1 MRIHRCFFD
10 LCADKLR
17 QIVQFAG
24 MNTIHS
30 LLEQQFG
37 KTPTMQQQ
45 EVFVILQNFLTAVN
59 GNACFLLKGY
69 AGTGKTTLISA
80 LVKVLPK
87 IAVKSVLLAPTGRAA
102 KVISNYSG
110 KKAFTIHKRIYRKK
124 VAATPDIGFVLG
136 ENLSENTLFI
146 VDEASMISDQ
156 SSEYSRHSLLQDL
169 ISYVYNEKN
178 CKLILVGD
186 TAQLPPVGSSY
197 SAALDIKVLRE
208 NFGLEVFSY
217 ELTDVVRQ
225 EKQSGILHNATEI
238 RELIRKETWAFPKFN
253 IKGYADIY
261 RMTGERLVEGLNYAY
276 SKYGMDNTLVV
287 CRSNKNANAFNQN
300 IRNRILYREEELTGG
315 DLIMVVRN
323 NYYWL
328 QPDENN
334 GGFIANGDIAR
345 VRKVKNMHEQ
355 HGFRFAE
362 ALLELIDFPDEEPLT
377 CKVMLDT
384 LYAETPSL
392 SALESKRLY
401 EAVSEDYKHIENKRL
416 RNMELKQDP
425 YYNALQ
431 IKFAF
436 AVTCH
441 KAQGGQWD
449 AVFIDQ
455 GYITDEM
462 MNTDFL
468 RWLYTAVTRTT
479 KELFLVN
486 FSEEFFVG

>member
-1 MRIHRCFFD
+1 M
-10 LCADKLR
+10 
-17 QIVQFAG
+17 QFAN
-24 MNTIHS
+24 MNDIHI

-37 KTPTMQQQ
+37 KTPTAQQQ
-45 EVFVILQNFLTAVN
+45 EVFGILQKFLKALN
-59 GNACFLLKGY
+59 NNECFLLKGY

-87 IAVKSVLLAPTGRAA
+87 IAIKSVLLAPTGRAA

-124 VAATPDIGFVLG
+124 SAMTPDMSFTLG

-156 SSEYSRHSLLQDL
+156 SSEYSRKSLLQDL
-169 ISYVYNEKN
+169 VSYVYNDKN
-178 CKLILVGD
+178 CKLMLVGD

-197 SAALDIKVLRE
+197 SAALDMKVLQQ
-208 NFGLEVFSY
+208 NFDLEVFSY

-225 EKQSGILHNATEI
+225 EKQSGILQNATEI
-238 RELIRKETWAFPKFN
+238 RELIRTETQIFPKFN
-253 IKGYADIY
+253 IKGYSDIY
-261 RMTGERLVEGLNYAY
+261 RMTGERLVEGLNYSY
-276 SKYGMDNTLVV
+276 SKYGMDNTLVI

-334 GGFIANGDIAR
+334 GGFIANGDIAC
-345 VRKVKNMHEQ
+345 VRKVKNVHEQ
-355 HGFRFAE
+355 YGFRFAE
-362 ALLELIDFPDEEPLT
+362 VVLELIDFPDEEPLT

-384 LYAETPSL
+384 LYTETPSL
-392 SALESKRLY
+392 STLESKRLY

-416 RNMELKQDP
+416 RNMELKKDP

-486 FSEEFFVG
+486 FNDQFFCQS